1 MVRLGFG
8 GGDLGGCSIAPM
20 DVCAWSKHE
29 LKLLWHMG
37 LAHVFCP
44 PYKTISN

>member
-8 GGDLGGCSIAPM
+8 ESDLVCCNIAPM

-29 LKLLWHMG
+29 LKLLWRMR
-37 LAHVFCP
+37 LARGQCP
-44 PYKTISN
+44 PYWL